1 MLPQDVC
8 LSVCPSV
15 LCLSVRLFL
24 HCQNSVTKKFVFCLM
39 NGIRNRTCAPCV
51 CVCEREGETCA
62 PAHGLA
68 YNWHN
73 SAYSDLELLV
83 GTLKKLDL
91 LRVFFSRRPDAV
103 LRPFSPPARTSA
115 SVHSVVAPNFLSHSI
130 SCTCTGKCKGKW
142 IYIASYSE
150 HLTLKVHRCT
160 SHSFTCKL
168 HHTCLHLVSLHHT
181 LPPLTS
187 SS

>member
-1 MLPQDVC
+1 MCTL
-8 LSVCPSV
+8 
-15 LCLSVRLFL
+15 
-24 HCQNSVTKKFVFCLM
+24 
-39 NGIRNRTCAPCV
+39 CV
-51 CVCEREGETCA
+51 CVCVRVKHVHPLTVWPIIDTILLIPTLSCW
-62 PAHGLA
+62 LVRLR
-68 YNWHN
+68 NWIS
-73 SAYSDLELLV
+73 SAC
-83 GTLKKLDL
+83 
-91 LRVFFSRRPDAV
+91 FFSRRPDAV
-103 LRPFSPPARTSA
+103 LRPFSPPAQTSA